1 MWIYDLLNYMITA
14 PDNIRTIEQCF
25 SELIVEKLPFP
36 ETPSPPDLCDV
47 ILDGGL
53 KIENVYVQINRDKN
67 HKIKAFHLY
76 KNVHPTISAR
86 EALRIKDWCE
96 FDPFDPFSLYN
107 QYYIIYIGYNQV
119 ATVYT
124 PNCTVIKKI
133 TPI

>member
-25 SELIVEKLPFP
+25 SGIIVEKLPFP
-36 ETPSPPDLCDV
+36 ETPIPPDLCDV

-86 EALRIKDWCE
+86 DDVMMNGWWR
-96 FDPFDPFSLYN
+96 FDPFSLYD

-124 PNCTVIKKI
+124 LNCTVIKK
-133 TPI
+133 